1 MAVGRLVI
9 DGFGQFEPNHFTAPR
24 DGRIEAQCA
33 LNATDFTTANP
44 CENGMVVV
52 VDKAAKEIK
61 LYTSGSV
68 LPLGIVYSTEQLYD
82 ERHPGLKNYSSNSD
96 GFYPRVGYPAFG
108 DTFTTNVLSYDSST
122 WATLALFKTAMAAY
136 ATTPVYA
143 EPHTDG
149 SWKLSGSEPSTLVY
163 AQVVEVTTMP
173 DGQYALKL
181 QIFCAQ

>member
-9 DGFGQFEPNHFTAPR
+9 DGYGQFEPNHFTAPR

-33 LNATDFTTANP
+33 LNATDFTETNP

-52 VDKAAKEIK
+52 IDKAAKEIK

-82 ERHPGLKNYSSNSD
+82 ERHPGLKNFSSNSM
-96 GFYPRVGYPAFG
+96 GFLPRVGYFAMG
-108 DTFTTNVLSYDSST
+108 DTFTVNCLSYDATT
-122 WATLALFKTAMAAY
+122 WTTLALFKTAMAAY
-136 ATTPVYA
+136 ATAPVYA

-149 SWKLSGSEPSTLVY
+149 SWKLSDTEPSTPAY
-163 AQVVEVTTMP
+163 AKVVEVTTMP

-181 QIFCAQ
+181 QIICAQ